1 MAGTCLFVSEVFA
14 QQVDANTQW
23 QAVNSTNGSTVTARH
38 ETSGVAVGNKLYVF
52 GGRGSKP
59 VEVYDT
65 DTGQWQDLGRYED
78 ELHHFQPVAVNTDI
92 YVLGAMFAGGFPD
105 EQSLPDILVYD
116 TVTETWS
123 DIGDIPEAR
132 QRGSAGAVYRD
143 GSIYLVGGNTMGHNG
158 GAVAWLDRYDLATG
172 EWEQLPD
179 APNARDHFA
188 AAIVD
193 NKLVAA
199 GGRSSDA
206 SSAAGVFGNA
216 VAGTDV
222 YDFDTNSWAEGADI
236 PTLRAGT
243 VVASAGGELLVAG
256 GETAGSSTALD
267 TVEAYSVGSDSWREL
282 QSMLDTRH
290 SGASAV
296 IGNNWHVLTGNLNRG
311 GSVDFETTNHEIL
324 VLDVDA
330 DSDNDGL
337 SDVEENSVYSTNPD
351 DPDSDDDQ
359 LNDGFE
365 VGIGSNPLDSD
376 TDDDGL
382 EDGAEQNTHF
392 SSPLLADTD
401 SDLLDDFEEVNEWMS
416 NPALA
421 DTDEDALDDGDEV
434 SRGTSPTL
442 ADTDEDGLDDGDE
455 IIAGTNPLIAD
466 TDEDGLL
473 DGEDPEPLVAEDTG
487 SEGETPEDTGS
498 ESETPDEESEP
509 GEEPSDED
517 SSGSDSGNSFL
528 GSTDFGI
535 VFALCLGV
543 FLRSRRWISTRF

>member
-1 MAGTCLFVSEVFA
+1 MLEYRFIACLMAGTCLFVSEVFA

-23 QAVNSTNGSTVTARH
+23 QAVNSTDGSTVTARH

-65 DTGQWQDLGRYED
+65 DTGQWQDLGRYEL
-78 ELHHFQPVAVNTDI
+78 ELHHFQPVAVDTDI

-105 EQSLPDILVYD
+105 EQSLPDILLYD

-123 DIGDIPEAR
+123 DIGDIPEER

-222 YDFDTNSWAEGADI
+222 YDFDTNAWAEGADI

-256 GETAGSSTALD
+256 GEIAGSSAALD
-267 TVEAYSVGSDSWREL
+267 AVEAYSVGSDSWREL

-296 IGNNWHVLTGNLNRG
+296 IGTNWHVLTGNLNRG
-311 GSVDFETTNHEIL
+311 GSGDFETTNHEIL

-337 SDVEENSVYSTNPD
+337 SDVDENSVYSTNPD

-455 IIAGTNPLIAD
+455 IIAGTNPLLAD

-473 DGEDPEPLVAEDTG
+473 DGEDPDPLVAENTG
-487 SEGETPEDTGS
+487 SEGETSVEDTDPREGS
-498 ESETPDEESEP
+498 
-509 GEEPSDED
+509 SDED
-517 SSGSDSGNSFL
+517 SSGADSGNSFL
-528 GSTDFGI
+528 GSTDPGI
-535 VFALCLGV
+535 VFALCLSV
-543 FLRSRRWISTRF
+543 FLRSRRWIFTRF